1 MRISFKKIQTIFMS
15 WETRKN
21 YLFSCVL
28 FTFMFIVASIVSPY
42 FLTYKNI
49 SQLLIQM
56 VTLGFVAM
64 GQAYVLVSGGIDLS
78 VGSLVSMTT
87 LIIALS
93 PGVDPAR
100 LIIGFLLAI
109 IAAVIVG
116 ILNYFSRM
124 ILGIDPFIGTLASMS
139 IVQGLAY
146 TISIGT
152 AGTAPKHLLMIYNG
166 KLGPIPVVVIIFGL
180 VAFIAAIILEKTKTG
195 LRIYAV
201 GQSRQTASYSGLN
214 TRQIILLV
222 HIIAGMLICLG
233 GVFLTPRISA
243 GSPIVGSV
251 FLLDSIAAVVL
262 GGTPL
267 TGGRGSITGTIAGTA
282 IMSLINNFLNM
293 LGVTIYWKFVAKG
306 AILLAVVA
314 GGSFMSGSITK
325 KKI

>member
-1 MRISFKKIQTIFMS
+1 MIFKKIKTIFMS
-15 WETRKN
+15 WETRTN

-28 FTFMFIVASIVSPY
+28 FAFMFIIASIISPY

-64 GQAYVLVSGGIDLS
+64 GQAYILVSGGIDLS

-87 LIIALS
+87 LIIAMS
-93 PGVDPAR
+93 PGGDPTR
-100 LIIGFLLAI
+100 LFIGFILAM
-109 IAAVIVG
+109 IAAMGVG
-116 ILNYFSRM
+116 TVNYLSRV

-166 KLGPIPVVVIIFGL
+166 KLGPIPVVVIIFGII
-180 VAFIAAIILEKTKTG
+180 AFLAAILLEKTKIG

-201 GQSRQTASYSGLN
+201 GQSMQTASYSGLN
-214 TRQIILLV
+214 TRLVLLKV
-222 HIIAGMLICLG
+222 HIIAAMLICLG
-233 GVFLTPRISA
+233 GVFLTPRLSA
-243 GSPIVGSV
+243 GSPIVGTV

-267 TGGRGSITGTIAGTA
+267 TGGRGSVTGTIAGAA
-282 IMSLINNFLNM
+282 IMSLINNALNM
-293 LGVTIYWKFVAKG
+293 LGVTVYWKFVAKG
-306 AILLAVVA
+306 VILLAVVA
-314 GGSFMSGSITK
+314 GGSFMSGSIAK
-325 KKI
+325 RKL